1 MAITTF
7 FIEQDTQNSFTN
19 GDTVKGRIIVQVL
32 KQTEIQAITFFAK
45 GKEMFASPVHGSNN
59 PSQETLFNVKQDIL
73 KRGPRMIDEG
83 RHAFPFSFKIP
94 NREIPSS
101 PHWVDYKLK
110 AKLKQPMKQEKDI
123 DIDFTFFPKKDM
135 EVPSLME
142 FQHVHVQKKI
152 RKILGSGK
160 VTMDS
165 YTQRMPCKQG
175 EALQVRAKINNQSN
189 HSVKPTYILYWK
201 QTGILPGQRMI
212 SMIPILVEEA
222 KLVAAHSRKTVAKMI
237 TIPRRMRHSIS
248 TKPAVKNEYI
258 LKVHLDMK
266 GTSIPKVKIPIFVLS
281 NGLDSQRQQLL
292 DEVDPG
298 FPGYDNTK
306 SDGGRPK
313 TKSRSLDVPLNFKD
327 IKNETYLLT

>member
-32 KQTEIQAITFFAK
+32 KQTEIQSITFFAK
-45 GKEMFASPVHGSNN
+45 GKEMFASPVHGSDY
-59 PSQETLFNVKQDIL
+59 PSQETVFNVKQDIL

-94 NREIPSS
+94 NREMPSS
-101 PHWVDYKLK
+101 PYWVDYKLK
-110 AKLKQPMKQEKDI
+110 AKLKQAMKQEKDL
-123 DIDFTFFPKKDM
+123 DIDFTFFPKKAM
-135 EVPSLME
+135 EVLSLTE
-142 FQHVHVQKKI
+142 LQHVHVQKKI
-152 RKILGSGK
+152 PKILGSGK
-160 VTMDS
+160 VTMET

-175 EALQVRAKINNQSN
+175 EALQVRAEINNQSN
-189 HSVKPTYILYWK
+189 HSVKPTYILYRK
-201 QTGILPGQRMI
+201 QTGIFPGQRMI

-222 KLVAAHSRKTVAKMI
+222 KPVAAHSRKTVTKMI
-237 TIPRRMRHSIS
+237 PIPRGMPPSIS
-248 TKPAVKNEYI
+248 TRPAVKNEYI

-266 GTSIPKVKIPIFVLS
+266 GTNVTKVKIPIFVLS
-281 NGLDSQRQQLL
+281 NSLDSQRRQLL

-306 SDGGRPK
+306 SDGGQPK
-313 TKSRSLDVPLNFKD
+313 TGSRSIDVPLNFKD
-327 IKNETYLLT
+327 I